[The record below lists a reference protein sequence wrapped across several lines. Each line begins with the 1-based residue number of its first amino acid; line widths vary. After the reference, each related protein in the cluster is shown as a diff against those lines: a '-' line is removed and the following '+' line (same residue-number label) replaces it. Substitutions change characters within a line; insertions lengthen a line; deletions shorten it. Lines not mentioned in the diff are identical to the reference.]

1 MDSCFNS
8 PRRGRKKPTASFV
21 TTYQST
27 LKGAAAGKMVPDD
40 DDVAEQLLKSQ
51 RNKLQSPTMHHCC
64 WAVRVAKE
72 QSKAD
77 RNSPERGQTADCRG
91 VERR

>member
-1 MDSCFNS
+1 
-8 PRRGRKKPTASFV
+8 
-21 TTYQST
+21 
-27 LKGAAAGKMVPDD
+27 MVPDD

-51 RNKLQSPTMHHCC
+51 RNKLQSHCC
-64 WAVRVAKE
+64 RAVRVAKE